1 LNPYYREYSDYLRDT
16 FGEGKFQK
24 ITINIGLGCPN
35 RDGTT
40 GRGGCTYCNN
50 AAFSPAFA
58 SARKSV
64 SRQIADGKEFFKKK
78 YPTMRYMA
86 YFQSYTSTHGD
97 IDTMMSLYE
106 EAMTDSEVVGIIIGT
121 RPDCVSDELLDRL
134 AAINGDKRVMIEFG
148 AESTHDATLAFVNRC
163 HTWADTVDAVM
174 RCARRGIS
182 TGLHFILGL
191 PGEDRAMMLQTIERV
206 NALPIDTV
214 KFHQLQIVRGT
225 RMAADIESG
234 LYAVRTFEVDE
245 YIDLCCDIVA
255 RLRRD
260 IAIERFVSQSPD
272 TLLIAPRWGLKNYE
286 FTAKLQRALKNR
298 ITNQ

>member
-1 LNPYYREYSDYLRDT
+1 MNPYYREYSDYLRDT

-58 SARKSV
+58 SARNSV
-64 SRQIADGKEFFKKK
+64 TRQLADGKNFFRKK
-78 YPTMRYMA
+78 YPTMRYLA
-86 YFQSYTSTHGD
+86 YFQSYTSTHGEVEAVVRQ
-97 IDTMMSLYE
+97 YE
-106 EAMTDSEVVGIIIGT
+106 EAMSDPEVVGIIIGT

-134 AAINGDKRVMIEFG
+134 AALNGKKKVIVEFG
-148 AESTHDATLAFVNRC
+148 AESTHDSTLEFVNRC
-163 HTWADTVDAVM
+163 HTWAATVDAVQ
-174 RCARRGIS
+174 RCAARGIS
-182 TGLHFILGL
+182 TGLHLILGL
-191 PGEDRAMMLQTIERV
+191 PGEDRAMMLQTVDRV

-214 KFHQLQIVRGT
+214 KFHQLQLVRGT
-225 RMAADIESG
+225 RMAADVESG
-234 LYAVRTFEVDE
+234 KYEVETFDVDD
-245 YIDLCCDIVA
+245 YIDLCCEIVG

-272 TLLIAPRWGLKNYE
+272 NLLIAPRWGLKNYE
-286 FTAKLQRALKNR
+286 FTAKLQKALKNR
-298 ITNQ
+298 Q